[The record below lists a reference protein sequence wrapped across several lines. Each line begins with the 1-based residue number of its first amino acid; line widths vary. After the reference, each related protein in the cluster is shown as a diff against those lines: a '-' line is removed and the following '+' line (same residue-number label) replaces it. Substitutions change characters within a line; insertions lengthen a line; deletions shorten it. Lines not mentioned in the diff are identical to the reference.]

1 MADCSRN
8 ADLIGWT
15 IDTPRAEAWDCQTF
29 LANYLYHSGWS
40 GFEAGLIVYDSPV
53 KTPTELIEAV
63 KLGLHMNLDNEGEIG
78 ILDPL
83 LRDQKIAGIV
93 GLRINPVV
101 GAGQI
106 AMISTATPQS
116 KFGLPLTTD
125 TRESVAGTNT
135 KESFMFV
142 ICIS

>member
-1 MADCSRN
+1 V
-8 ADLIGWT
+8 IGHYGCLGRSFEKCRFNVG
-15 IDTPRAEAWDCQTF
+15 IDTLRAEAWDRQTF
-29 LANYLYHSGWS
+29 LANCSHSGSS

-53 KTPTELIEAV
+53 KTQTELIEAV
-63 KLGLHMNLDNEGEIG
+63 QLGLHMNLDNEGEIG

-116 KFGLPLTTD
+116 KFGLPLTTE

-135 KESFMFV
+135 K
-142 ICIS
+142 

>member
-1 MADCSRN
+1 MLVSTRL
-8 ADLIGWT
+8 DLKLGTFWT
-15 IDTPRAEAWDCQTF
+15 NC
-29 LANYLYHSGWS
+29 YHSGSS

-63 KLGLHMNLDNEGEIG
+63 QLGLHMNLDNEGEIG

-83 LRDQKIAGIV
+83 LRDQEIAGIV

-125 TRESVAGTNT
+125 TRESVASTQHKIIIYVCNCTN
-135 KESFMFV
+135 
-142 ICIS
+142 